1 MKEQDFDE
9 ILARAWKGADGKF
22 RAVASKF
29 IPGRFVGE
37 YRYYGV
43 RPDDPNDIIPHE
55 HRRELRG
62 LRVFS
67 AWLNHDDSRS
77 INTFDTVVTEDGR
90 QFIRHYLF
98 DFGSTLGSA
107 SNFPQ
112 KARAGNEYMWEPGPS
127 FKTIFS
133 LGLWVR
139 PWIKVDYPNY
149 PSIGNFEADFFQPE
163 EWRPEYPNA
172 AFLRMTEEDAFWAAR
187 IVMGFTDDQIRAIVK
202 TGRLTDPKAEAY
214 LTECLIKR
222 RDKIGRYWL
231 NQLNPLDGFKVD
243 QTSIAFDNAAV
254 RLAGS
259 APAEGH
265 DVQWY
270 RFDNMAEKRTAV
282 GPRQTIKESRLAIP
296 AEVFDGAA
304 SSSAQ
309 FAVVEISTRSSS
321 QPKWARPAHVY
332 LRKSGTAIGIVGIE
346 RD

>member
-1 MKEQDFDE
+1 
-9 ILARAWKGADGKF
+9 
-22 RAVASKF
+22 
-29 IPGRFVGE
+29 
-37 YRYYGV
+37 
-43 RPDDPNDIIPHE
+43 
-55 HRRELRG
+55 
-62 LRVFS
+62 
-67 AWLNHDDSRS
+67 
-77 INTFDTVVTEDGR
+77 
-90 QFIRHYLF
+90 
-98 DFGSTLGSA
+98 
-107 SNFPQ
+107 
-112 KARAGNEYMWEPGPS
+112 MWEPGPS

-187 IVMGFTDDQIRAIVK
+187 IVMGFTDEHVRALVK
-202 TGRLTDPKAEAY
+202 VGQLTDPKAEAY

-243 QTSIAFDNAAV
+243 QTSIAFDNVAI

-259 APAEGH
+259 SPAESH

-270 RFDNMAEKRTAV
+270 RFDNAAEKRTAV
-282 GPRQTIKESRLAIP
+282 GPKQTVKESRLTIP

-321 QPKWARPAHVY
+321 QPKWARPVHVY
-332 LRKSGTAIGIVGIE
+332 LRKSGTTISIVGIE